1 MWAIIGSSG
10 FEEFDE
16 FEILESL
23 PRETPFG
30 LCSNGFYRIKV
41 NNNEMLF
48 LCRTGQSENI
58 LPSKIN
64 YRANIYALK
73 KYGATAILALSSV
86 RSLQTVLK
94 ISRQQQS
101 RTQKL

>member
-16 FEILESL
+16 FEIIETL

-41 NNNEMLF
+41 NE
-48 LCRTGQSENI
+48 R
-58 LPSKIN
+58 
-64 YRANIYALK
+64 
-73 KYGATAILALSSV
+73 LS
-86 RSLQTVLK
+86 
-94 ISRQQQS
+94 
-101 RTQKL
+101 